1 MARLH
6 DDEIMITADDVR
18 RLVTAQ
24 MPHWRHLEITPVAES
39 GTDHRLFRLGDALL
53 ARMPKI
59 AWAAEQAASDARW
72 LPRLAPALPL
82 AVPVPI
88 ATGEPDE
95 GYPFAWSVTPWLPG
109 RALADPLDASA
120 TSNADSQTAAEQLGG
135 FVRALA
141 AIEPAGGPVK
151 SGSSRGAPL
160 AGLDE
165 DVRAAIAAAG
175 DRIDGP
181 SVLRAW
187 DAALDA
193 PRHAGP
199 PTWLHGDLLPGNL
212 LADGHRLTAVLDWG
226 ALGLGDPAADLA
238 PAWTLFAGDAR
249 RTFRA
254 SSGADDAA
262 WARGRGWVLAQATIA
277 LPYYWERW
285 PAFAQAS
292 ARRIRAVL
300 DDPA

>member
-6 DDEIMITADDVR
+6 DDEIAITADDVR
-18 RLVTAQ
+18 RLVATQ
-24 MPHWRHLEITPVAES
+24 MPQWRHLEVVPVAES

-59 AWAAEQAASDARW
+59 AWAAEQAESDARW
-72 LPRLAPALPL
+72 LPVLAPRLPL
-82 AVPVPI
+82 AVPVPL
-88 ATGEPDE
+88 ATGAPDE
-95 GYPFAWSVTPWLPG
+95 RYPFAWSVTPWLPG
-109 RALADPLDASA
+109 RALADPLDGAA
-120 TSNADSQTAAEQLGG
+120 TPNAAPTTAAEQLGG

-141 AIEPAGGPVK
+141 AIEAGGPVK
-151 SGSSRGAPL
+151 TGSSRGVPL
-160 AGLDE
+160 ARLDTE
-165 DVRAAIAAAG
+165 VRAAIAAAG

-181 SVLRAW
+181 SVSGAWERAVG
-187 DAALDA
+187 A
-193 PRHAGP
+193 PPHSGP
-199 PTWLHGDLLPGNL
+199 PAWLHGDLLPGNL
-212 LADGHRLTAVLDWG
+212 LSDGHGLTAVLDWG

-238 PAWTLFAGDAR
+238 PAWTIFADGSR
-249 RTFRA
+249 RTFRE

-285 PAFAQAS
+285 PDFAQAS

-300 DDPA
+300 DDRD